1 MKILD
6 LYIIRK
12 FLTTFFLSI
21 VLILMIVIVFDVS
34 EQMSDFLLKKPPL
47 REVIFD
53 YYFNFV
59 PFFANNFSPLFT
71 FIAVIYFTSRMA
83 YQSEIISILGSGISF
98 KRMLFPYMI
107 SAAVL
112 ASMSLYLNHFVIPRS
127 NGVRLAFEE
136 KYIRNP
142 YENKDKNIHR
152 QITPG
157 NYIYVT
163 SYNHRIQ
170 SGYQFSF
177 EKINNGERSFYLRSD
192 KITWDSIQGKWSLDN
207 YFIRTITGMEEHISM
222 GAKLDTVLDFKPTE
236 FGARVTK
243 IASMQ
248 TPELNKYIE
257 EEKLKGSSLIP
268 FYESEKHWRT
278 AFPFATFVLTLI
290 GVSVASRRVRGGI
303 GWHIGVGLLISFSYI
318 LLMRVSTTFATNGSI
333 PNVVLA
339 VWAPNLIFAVLA
351 LFMLR
356 AAPK

>member
-12 FLTTFFLSI
+12 FLATFFLSI
-21 VLILMIVIVFDVS
+21 VLILMIVVVFDIS
-34 EQMSDFLLKKPPL
+34 ERMEDFLLKKPPI
-47 REVIFD
+47 REIIVD
-53 YYFNFV
+53 YYFNFL
-59 PFFANNFSPLFT
+59 PFFANRFSPLFT

-98 KRMLFPYMI
+98 KRMLVPYMI

-112 ASMSLYLNHFVIPRS
+112 ASLSLYLNHYIIPKS

-152 QITPG
+152 QVSPG
-157 NYIYVT
+157 NYVYVT

-170 SGYQFSF
+170 NGYQFSY
-177 EKINNGERSFYLRSD
+177 EKIKDGQRYFYLRSD
-192 KITWDSIQGKWSLDN
+192 KIKWDSTQGKWSLDN
-207 YFIRTITGMEEHISM
+207 YFVRTIDGMNEHISM
-222 GAKLDTVLDFKPTE
+222 GAKLDTSLGFLPSE
-236 FGARVTK
+236 FGTRQTK
-243 IASMQ
+243 IESMQ
-248 TPELNKYIE
+248 TPDLNTYIE
-257 EEKLKGSSLIP
+257 EEKLKGSSMIS
-268 FYESEKHWRT
+268 FYEAEKHWRT

-318 LLMRVSTTFATNGSI
+318 LFMQVSTTFATNGSLPASI
-333 PNVVLA
+333 AVWTPNV
-339 VWAPNLIFAVLA
+339 IFTLLA

-356 AAPK
+356 LAPK

>member
-21 VLILMIVIVFDVS
+21 ILILMIVVVFDVS
-34 EQMSDFLLKKPPL
+34 ERMEDFLLKKPPL

-53 YYFNFV
+53 YYFNFI
-59 PFFANNFSPLFT
+59 PFFANRFSPLFT

-98 KRMLFPYMI
+98 TRMLFPYMI
-107 SAAVL
+107 SAAML
-112 ASMSLYLNHFVIPRS
+112 ASFSLYLNHYIIPKS

-142 YENKDKNIHR
+142 YENKGKNIHR
-152 QITPG
+152 QISPG

-170 SGYQFSF
+170 NGYQFSF
-177 EKINNGERSFYLRSD
+177 EKIKDGERYFYLRSD
-192 KITWDSIQGKWSLDN
+192 KIAWDSTQGKWSLDN
-207 YFIRTITGMEEHISM
+207 YFMRKITGMKEEIFM
-222 GAKLDTVLDFKPTE
+222 GAKLDTSLDFQPSE
-236 FGARVTK
+236 FGVRQTK
-243 IASMQ
+243 VESMQ
-248 TPELNKYIE
+248 TPELNAYIE

-268 FYESEKHWRT
+268 FYQAEKHMRS
-278 AFPFATFVLTLI
+278 AFPFATFILTLI

-318 LLMRVSTTFATNGSI
+318 LFMQVSTTFATNGGWPASVAVWT
-333 PNVVLA
+333 PNVLFT
-339 VWAPNLIFAVLA
+339 ILA

-356 AAPK
+356 STPK

>member
-1 MKILD
+1 MKIID
-6 LYIIRK
+6 IYIIRK
-12 FLTTFFLSI
+12 FLSTFFLSI
-21 VLILMIVIVFDVS
+21 ILILMIVVVFDIS
-34 EQMSDFLLKKPPL
+34 ERMEDFLLKKPPF
-47 REVIFD
+47 REIVFD
-53 YYFNFV
+53 YYFNFL
-59 PFFANNFSPLFT
+59 PFFANRFSPLFT

-83 YQSEIISILGSGISF
+83 YQSEIISILGSGVSF
-98 KRMLFPYMI
+98 QRMLLPYMI

-112 ASMSLYLNHFVIPRS
+112 ASLSLYLNHYIIPKS

-152 QITPG
+152 QISPG

-177 EKINNGERSFYLRSD
+177 EKITNGERNFYLRSD
-192 KITWDSIQGKWSLDN
+192 KITWDSTQNKWSLDN
-207 YFIRTITGMEEHISM
+207 YFIRTINGVTEHISM
-222 GAKLDTVLDFKPTE
+222 GAKMDTSLDFMPTE
-236 FGARVTK
+236 FGQRQTK
-243 IASMQ
+243 IESMQ
-248 TPELNKYIE
+248 TPELISFIE
-257 EEKLKGSSLIP
+257 AEKLKGSSRIP

-303 GWHIGVGLLISFSYI
+303 GWQLGMGLLISFSYI
-318 LLMRVSTTFATNGSI
+318 LFMQVSTTFATYGNLPPIAAVWI
-333 PNVVLA
+333 PNLT
-339 VWAPNLIFAVLA
+339 FAVLA

-356 AAPK
+356 SAVR